1 MAYWKNSKVTDIG
14 AIGKDWVA
22 KTAYRVFKTLQSKNK
37 FYELEPAEVL
47 EIALNE
53 ESLPKTE
60 DGNPNFNFLGAV
72 KARKI
77 ESERELSSGALKW
90 MRPLDIHISDYPVI
104 GECVLSIKLPF
115 SGREYYLRKMD
126 LLGRLNQNELTA
138 ISWGSVNRGLKE
150 GLDADA
156 EENSEI
162 ADTGTPTYTAEESAA
177 DSVFK
182 LGKIFEPSKK
192 IILKLQPLE
201 GDIIFQGRF
210 GQSIRFGSNQTEE
223 GDGQKESPN
232 ILMRAGQLMDGESPD
247 VGLVNEDINA
257 DGSSIWMTT
266 DQKVDLQWAHEDGVG
281 PPPLEGKNIVLNS
294 DRIIFNAKVDEIY
307 GSAKTRITF
316 EAPEILLGADGSQGN
331 IPNGELLVAA
341 LSSLVDLVKKM
352 TTKPPQSPFPP
363 DIGLALPQ
371 VKKDLEEAINTIAF
385 VQMKE

>member
-1 MAYWKNSKVTDIG
+1 MAHWIRGKITDFG
-14 AIGKDWVA
+14 ATGQDWIT
-22 KTAYRVFKTLQSKNK
+22 KIAYRTIKKLANISE
-37 FYELEPAEVL
+37 FYELEPAEVVKVALL
-47 EIALNE
+47 EDDIPDIGGGKNY
-53 ESLPKTE
+53 
-60 DGNPNFNFLGAV
+60 NFLGAV
-72 KARKI
+72 KARKLNSDA
-77 ESERELSSGALKW
+77 EKGPEELKW
-90 MRPLDIHISDYPVI
+90 MLPLNSTINNYPVI
-104 GECVLSIKLPF
+104 GECVLTVKIPS
-115 SGREYYLRKMD
+115 
-126 LLGRLNQNELTA
+126 LGRDFYIQTMGLGGKINENSVGG
-138 ISWGSVNRGLKE
+138 ISWIGSRGALSF
-150 GLDADA
+150 L
-156 EENSEI
+156 EES
-162 ADTGTPTYTAEESAA
+162 DVSDVSSTGTPSYSEGDTA
-177 DSVFK
+177 DDK
-182 LGKIFEPSKK
+182 QILGKIFETSEKP
-192 IILKLQPLE
+192 ILKLQPLE

-232 ILMRAGQLMDGESPD
+232 ILIRAGQLMDGESPD

-371 VKKDLEEAINTIAF
+371 VKKDLEESINTIAF